1 MSLMLVSA
9 IAAKAQDIAIENLKN
24 AKPFDWSGSIA
35 ANTNFYRTTGPDQHS
50 NPFNWNLSGNVNFRI
65 MEIFDL
71 PFSFTLGKFQSSYTR
86 PYFQFGISPS
96 YKWAK
101 LHLGN
106 RSLTF
111 NPYTLSGQT
120 FMGVGVELNPKKFRF
135 AAMYGRLRPAVEIDT
150 ASGIAITPSFKRT
163 GYGMKIGY
171 GDETNFIDI
180 MYFHAK
186 DDSSSIQSWKDPEL
200 QKIQGDADPLVP
212 AANNVIG
219 VSAKTTLFKKLMIVI
234 DGGISFYDPNLSDIL
249 IDPKINSI
257 DLSKKVNWAGKG
269 SISYALKDHNL
280 KFDYERILPGYITM
294 GSPFFNT
301 DMRNL
306 TFSPSGT
313 LAKGKVT
320 YALSTGIQR
329 NNLDNKK
336 TETTQ
341 RFILNGNLSVNPAP
355 QWGFDVNYN
364 NFAIDQEPGAE
375 PLNDSVRIRQVN
387 HTLTVSPRFTVAVDT
402 SAVHS
407 FNLTGTMNDVN
418 DRNIVT
424 KQYGNM
430 KAMMLAFNHTSSFT
444 KRGNSI
450 NSGLNYNNIKTA
462 ANINTQIG
470 ATIGYSQ
477 AFFQGKLNTTANINF
492 NKSLIDHNPD
502 GSILN
507 GTVNMSLA
515 VGKRQSF
522 SFSFNLIR
530 TASKQFGNYMET
542 MGSVGY
548 NLVLK

>member
-1 MSLMLVSA
+1 MIVLLMGSLMTS
-9 IAAKAQDIAIENLKN
+9 AQDINIGNLKN
-24 AKPFDWSGSIA
+24 AKKFDWSGSIA
-35 ANTNFYRTTGPDQHS
+35 ANTNFYHSNGPEQHS

-71 PFSFTLGKFQSSYTR
+71 PFSFTVGKFQSSYTR
-86 PYFQFGISPS
+86 PYMQFGISPT

-135 AAMYGRLRPAVEIDT
+135 AAMYGRLKPAVEIDLV
-150 ASGIAITPSFKRT
+150 STPSFKRT
-163 GYGMKIGY
+163 GYGAKIGY
-171 GDETNFIDI
+171 GDESNFIDI

-200 QKIQGDADPLVP
+200 QKLQGDANPLIP
-212 AANNVIG
+212 AANNVVG
-219 VSAKTTLFKKLMIVI
+219 VSAKTTLFKTLMIVV
-234 DGGISFYDPNLSDIL
+234 DGGISFYDPNLADVDV
-249 IDPKINSI
+249 DPKINQV
-257 DLSKKVNWAGKG
+257 DLSKKVNWAGKT
-269 SISYALKDHNL
+269 SISYAVKDHNL
-280 KFDYERILPGYITM
+280 RFDYERILPGYITM
-294 GSPFFNT
+294 GSAFFNT

-306 TFSPSGT
+306 TFSPSGSF
-313 LAKGKVT
+313 AKGKVN
-320 YALSTGIQR
+320 YSLSTGIQR
-329 NNLDNKK
+329 NNLDKKK

-341 RFILNGNLSVNPAP
+341 RFILNGTLSINPAP
-355 QWGFDVNYN
+355 VFGIDMNYN
-364 NFAIDQEPGAE
+364 NFAIDQEAGTV
-375 PLNDSVRIRQVN
+375 PLKDSIRLRQVN
-387 HTLTVSPRFTVAVDT
+387 QTFVVTPHFTIIVDT

-407 FNLTGTMNDVN
+407 FTLTGNINDVN

-424 KQYGNM
+424 KEYGNM
-430 KAMMLAFNHTSSFT
+430 KAMMLSFNHTSSFT

-450 NSGLNYNNIKTA
+450 NSGLNYNNIKA
-462 ANINTQIG
+462 ASGINTQIG

-477 AFFQGKLNTTANINF
+477 AFFQNKLSTTANINW
-492 NKSLIDHNPD
+492 NKSLIDHVSD

-507 GTVNMSLA
+507 GTLTMSLA

-522 SFSFNLIR
+522 SFNYNMVR

-542 MGSVGY
+542 TGAIGY
-548 NLVLK
+548 NLRLK